1 MLSLT
6 TFIQVGATQ
15 FHLLAT
21 FSIISLCNTLT
32 HYPDFYEGLHKTTQ
46 SYSNLKYLYDSTYIP
61 HFQFHSILQYSLEN
75 KKESKSKTDQMNGGK
90 SKRKNKKQLG
100 TSSP

>member
-21 FSIISLCNTLT
+21 SSRICLCNTSKPLKF
-32 HYPDFYEGLHKTTQ
+32 YPDFYEGLHKITH
-46 SYSNLKYLYDSTYIP
+46 SYSDLKYIYDNTFMS
-61 HFQFHSILQYSLEN
+61 HFQFHSILQNSLE
-75 KKESKSKTDQMNGGK
+75 KEGVK
-90 SKRKNKKQLG
+90 
-100 TSSP
+100 

>member
-32 HYPDFYEGLHKTTQ
+32 HYPDFYEGLHKITQ
-46 SYSNLKYLYDSTYIP
+46 RYSNLKYL
-61 HFQFHSILQYSLEN
+61 
-75 KKESKSKTDQMNGGK
+75 
-90 SKRKNKKQLG
+90 
-100 TSSP
+100 